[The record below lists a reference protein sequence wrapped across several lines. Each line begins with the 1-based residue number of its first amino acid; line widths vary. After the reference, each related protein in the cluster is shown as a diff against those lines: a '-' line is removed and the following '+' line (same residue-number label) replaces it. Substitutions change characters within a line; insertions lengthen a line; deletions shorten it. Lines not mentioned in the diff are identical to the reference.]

1 MDLNLTGRRVLVT
14 GASKGIGKACAEAL
28 AAEGCEVLIAARNP
42 APGPNAKAI
51 DLSQRGAPETLAAWA
66 GEIDVLINNA
76 GAIPGG
82 DLLKVDEQTWRRAWD
97 LKVFGYINLGRQV
110 YAAMKR
116 RRRGVILNIIGSAG
130 EKHFYGVELL
140 DLDVSL
146 WGIDFPEPSESE
158 MAVGRVL
165 LECVRCHSQELVYL
179 DEFEVEVLETNNSLS
194 RPCRRCTDT
203 SVWKKSTPRE
213 GAELPPAP
221 SRPGVRERRTRN
233 DRKYVRLD
241 LRVDVCIRHPQL
253 GEEVATTV
261 NVSRGG
267 FRFRSTRGYGEGW
280 VIEASL
286 PYSKGGANIFTPA
299 RVVYVGEASGDKAYV
314 YGVMYLPRMQA
325 EITV

>member
-1 MDLNLTGRRVLVT
+1 MENKDARRSDRVPVELPIVVSGT
-14 GASKGIGKACAEAL
+14 DAMG
-28 AAEGCEVLIAARNP
+28 EGFL
-42 APGPNAKAI
+42 
-51 DLSQRGAPETLAAWA
+51 
-66 GEIDVLINNA
+66 
-76 GAIPGG
+76 
-82 DLLKVDEQTWRRAWD
+82 EQTVTVMVGRHGAKIALLRMLVPD
-97 LKVFGYINLGRQV
+97 QEINIRCLKTVVESDARVVGQ
-110 YAAMKR
+110 
-116 RRRGVILNIIGSAG
+116 IGSAG

-213 GAELPPAP
+213 GAELPPAPAP